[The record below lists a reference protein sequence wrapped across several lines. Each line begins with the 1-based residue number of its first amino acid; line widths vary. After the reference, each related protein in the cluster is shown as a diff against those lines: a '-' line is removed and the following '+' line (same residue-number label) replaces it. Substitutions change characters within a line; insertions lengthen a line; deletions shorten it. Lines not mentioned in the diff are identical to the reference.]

1 MRFTCKYCG
10 KKIDPRKTE
19 KYQRKICDKPLLYEV
34 RATCKHC
41 HKQQMITVMDTLQK
55 HYADQYGRVLQEMND
70 SGRFFD
76 HPACYVRLL
85 KQKTDLEVSIQ
96 HRHAVLMERLE
107 KLRKEG
113 LLIDGK

>member
-10 KKIDPRKTE
+10 KKIDIRKTDNHN
-19 KYQRKICDKPLLYEV
+19 QKICEKPLLYGV
-34 RATCKHC
+34 TATCKHC
-41 HKQQMITVMDTLQK
+41 HKQQMVTVVDTLQK
-55 HYADQYGRVLQEMND
+55 MYGDQYDRLIREMNN
-70 SGRFFD
+70 SGRFFS
-76 HPACYVRLL
+76 HPACYVGLL
-85 KQKTDLEVSIQ
+85 KQKTDLEVRIQ